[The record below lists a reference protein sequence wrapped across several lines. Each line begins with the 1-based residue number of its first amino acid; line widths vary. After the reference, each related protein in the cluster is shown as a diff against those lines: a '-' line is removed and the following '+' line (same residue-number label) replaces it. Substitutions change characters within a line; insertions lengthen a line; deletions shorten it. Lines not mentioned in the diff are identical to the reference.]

1 MIGVFVAW
9 RNKSISNTEIKSL
22 DDGGLTAFVGR
33 KRELGLLLK
42 AWRSH
47 TQNVFILHGE
57 GGIGKTSLVQTWLTQ
72 TEAFGWLEAEQVF
85 GWSFPDVTRYQ
96 DAQQAMQAFLQQALA
111 WFGPDMKIPDS
122 RVEQLTLLAR
132 LIQRRRTL
140 LVLDNV
146 SHLHFTPETSQ
157 SIHERQL
164 LGALLNQLA
173 AYNPGLCL
181 LTGRKAVP
189 VCRAFQPGVF
199 QHELACLDD
208 EAGAH
213 LLKQQGVQAE
223 INRLRRIARNFG
235 GHPLSLSLLGSY
247 LKQAYSGSAERLDS
261 IPVWQDMEKE
271 GFHVRRVLGAI
282 EQWMG
287 TSPDLILI
295 CLLSLLDGPA
305 TKKELFMLLG
315 NWRQP
320 WFRRWIKPDEAL
332 NSVAP
337 LTKIDLH
344 EYTKIQHRLYR
355 LHLISSP
362 SVAAT
367 LDTHPLIRA
376 FFRQRVALR
385 FPVMQER
392 FPKLLENCRQ
402 NPEPVIVPESEMGG
416 MVRSHALPDVP
427 TAVRSTRALGYK
439 LEQSANRKQWYRA
452 SIIAYHLSEHHL
464 VLGNIPAAVYCA
476 RRSVAYAELSHD
488 RSSMAQNLQM
498 LTKLLRLTGGKA
510 EALTLLQRAR
520 QNFDTSRILS
530 KPL

>member
-9 RNKSISNTEIKSL
+9 RNKSISNKEIKLL
-22 DDGGLTAFVGR
+22 DDSDLTAFVGR

-42 AWRSH
+42 AWRSD

-57 GGIGKTSLVQTWLTQ
+57 GGVGKTSLAQTWLTQ
-72 TEAFGWLEAEQVF
+72 AEAFGWLEAEQVF
-85 GWSFPDVTRYQ
+85 GWSFPDVSRYQ
-96 DAQQAMQAFLQQALA
+96 DAQQAMREFLQQALA
-111 WFGPDMKIPDS
+111 WFGPDMTTPDS
-122 RVEQLTLLAR
+122 RLEQLNLLAR

-146 SHLHFTPETSQ
+146 SHLHFTLDAAQ

-164 LGALLNQLA
+164 LGTLLNQLV

-181 LTGRKAVP
+181 LIGRKTVP

-199 QHELACLDD
+199 QHELTGLDD

-213 LLKQQGVQAE
+213 LLKQQGVRGE
-223 INRLRRIARNFG
+223 SKRLQRIAHSFG

-247 LKQAYSGSAERLDS
+247 LKQAYAGSAERLDS
-261 IPVWQDMEKE
+261 IPIWQDMEKE

-295 CLLSLLDGPA
+295 YLLSLLDGPA

-315 NWRQP
+315 SWRQP

-337 LTKIDLH
+337 LTRIDLH
-344 EYTKIQHRLYR
+344 EYTKIQRRLYR

-362 SVAAT
+362 TVATT

-392 FPKLLENCRQ
+392 FHRLLENCRQ
-402 NPEPVIVPESEMGG
+402 DIEPVIVSESEMGG
-416 MVRSHALPDVP
+416 MLRSHALPDVQ
-427 TAVRSTRALGYK
+427 TAVRSTRELGCK
-439 LEQSANRKQWYRA
+439 LEQSAKRKQWYRA
-452 SIIAYHLSEHHL
+452 SILAYHLSEHHL

-488 RSSMAQNLQM
+488 RSSMAQNLKM

-510 EALTLLQRAR
+510 EAFTLLQRAR
-520 QNFDTSRILS
+520 QNFDASRLLS
-530 KPL
+530 RPF